1 MEQRA
6 QVPAAAAAAPSEP
19 LPAGRPAAS
28 GILAPADPGSATDP
42 AIPAAAALAPIP
54 AQPRGS
60 GTEPASGKARLY
72 GALARPFTLLPP
84 LLGIVS
90 GSVCAFGSAHNPD
103 PARRLTLAVVAT
115 VALGSLCASLMNAA
129 SNAVN
134 QIYDLEIDRLNK
146 PNRPLVTGALSLREA
161 WRFSWLLYAL
171 ALIPTWLVVPHPYDS
186 LGAKLAAPLRVHETF
201 FIYLA
206 GLLFTFVY
214 SAPGLGRTKIRG
226 MAANFT
232 IAVPRGVLLKV
243 AGWAMVARIGHV
255 EPWYL
260 GAVIG
265 LFLIGASSTKD
276 FADIAG
282 DRAGGCKTLPI
293 LHGVRKAAWII
304 SPFFVLPW
312 LLLPLGARLRDP
324 QDPAHAILTGNA
336 ALLTFLGIVL
346 TVWGAYTVYLLVRD
360 PASLAE
366 TENHPSWRHMY
377 LMMMAAQVGLALAYV
392 F

>member
-6 QVPAAAAAAPSEP
+6 PAAGVVTALPPA
-19 LPAGRPAAS
+19 LPAAR
-28 GILAPADPGSATDP
+28 
-42 AIPAAAALAPIP
+42 
-54 AQPRGS
+54 
-60 GTEPASGKARLY
+60 GKARLY
-72 GALARPFTLLPP
+72 AALARPFTLLPP

-90 GSVCAFGSAHNPD
+90 GAVCAFGSAHNPD

-146 PNRPLVTGALSLREA
+146 PNRPLPAGALSRREA
-161 WRFSWLLYAL
+161 WRFSWLFYAL
-171 ALIPTWLVVPHPYDS
+171 ALAPTWLVVPHPYDS
-186 LGAKLAAPLRVHETF
+186 LGAKLTAPIARHETF

-206 GLLFTFVY
+206 GLLFTFIY
-214 SAPGLGRTKIRG
+214 SAPALGRTKVRG

-243 AGWAMVARIGHV
+243 AGWAMVATIGHA

-265 LFLIGASSTKD
+265 IFLIGASSTKD

-324 QDPAHAILTGNA
+324 RDPSHAVLTGNPTLLTLLG
-336 ALLTFLGIVL
+336 ALLTAWGI
-346 TVWGAYTVYLLVRD
+346 YTVYLLVRD
-360 PASLAE
+360 PAALAE

-377 LMMMAAQVGLALAYV
+377 LMLMTAQIGLAAAYV
-392 F
+392 L